1 MGQVIFCFITASER
15 GGSRKNEAN
24 LAKGS
29 PDEYQL
35 WAMSSPP
42 DKVLNGQRKN
52 AKDRSFKRQ
61 TDLGHP
67 PKTSVQFSCS
77 VMSNSLWPHG
87 LQHTRLLC
95 PPPTSGA
102 YSNSCPLSQWCHPTI
117 SSSVIPFSFRLQYF
131 PASGSFQM
139 NQFFSLDGQSI
150 GVSASALVL
159 PMNIQDWF
167 PLGLTGWISL
177 PEKMK
182 IDNLLRSSW
191 NVKI

>member
-77 VMSNSLWPHG
+77 VMSNSL
-87 LQHTRLLC
+87 
-95 PPPTSGA
+95 
-102 YSNSCPLSQWCHPTI
+102 
-117 SSSVIPFSFRLQYF
+117 
-131 PASGSFQM
+131 
-139 NQFFSLDGQSI
+139 
-150 GVSASALVL
+150 
-159 PMNIQDWF
+159 
-167 PLGLTGWISL
+167 
-177 PEKMK
+177 
-182 IDNLLRSSW
+182 
-191 NVKI
+191 